1 MNFTDSSDSNTAIGQ
16 KPAERKS
23 NEAGE
28 TPGASHLDKAA
39 MDSAQ
44 KGQEHQHHNEQ
55 TNSSNTTF
63 SK

>member
-1 MNFTDSSDSNTAIGQ
+1 MNFTDSSTDSKVGT

-23 NEAGE
+23 NDDGEEIGSSRLDHEAME
-28 TPGASHLDKAA
+28 GAMKAQ
-39 MDSAQ
+39 DRIH
-44 KGQEHQHHNEQ
+44 KNEQ